1 MCLLSTLS
9 CLSCPGGA
17 LLQTDGPAEEA
28 FAGLF
33 LLAAV
38 LKAPQRLLEGIA
50 ADLLVPWSPPNHHL
64 VMGECEYINYATVNV
79 DVQISL

>member
-1 MCLLSTLS
+1 M
-9 CLSCPGGA
+9 
-17 LLQTDGPAEEA
+17 
-28 FAGLF
+28 
-33 LLAAV
+33 AAV

>member
-1 MCLLSTLS
+1 M
-9 CLSCPGGA
+9 
-17 LLQTDGPAEEA
+17 QTDGPAEEA

-33 LLAAV
+33 LLASV